1 VLGICDFNFFEN
13 NLVNW
18 FRICFKVTR
27 SEINKMTRLQ
37 SDDILN
43 VSSQLK
49 AYDEELFVKTGHNLR
64 QIACHAVDLKEEDI
78 HGIVPGMRVGVVPIQ
93 WGQGLI
99 EGFCATT
106 AGILKHLGFDTFIT
120 GQADISGLTEAYDAG
135 ADVVFGSDDHDF
147 VALNTTRRRYVHNAH
162 ATGKGFAAGLDLM
175 AKGLTDQ
182 TILVLGCGAVG
193 RSAALSLLNYG
204 ANVSLYDIN
213 SRCSREFIGSFSGPD
228 SDRVRIE
235 ADFDRALTGHA
246 LIVDATNA
254 AGIIHAEHISP
265 QTYIAAPG
273 MPPGLS
279 RDALNKVSDRLLQ
292 DPLQIG
298 VATMAMAVVK
308 QYIRNSQYRR
318 K

>member
-1 VLGICDFNFFEN
+1 
-13 NLVNW
+13 
-18 FRICFKVTR
+18 
-27 SEINKMTRLQ
+27 MTRLQ

-235 ADFDRALTGHA
+235 ADFDQALTGHA

-273 MPPGLS
+273 MPLGLS